1 MPFLVHPLIVHFPV
15 ALWLTSA
22 LFDVLFLR
30 SGDLGHLRASQ
41 WLVGL
46 GLLGAVA
53 SVASGY
59 VDYLPLVAQGIG
71 QEFVTQHRVH
81 QLVAAAATGVYLVS
95 FLARWRRP
103 ALSRPVFV
111 GLAVLGAVLI
121 AATGYIGGELRR
133 VM

>member
-1 MPFLVHPLIVHFPV
+1 MPFLVHPLVVHFPV

-30 SGDLGHLRASQ
+30 SGDQGHLRASQ

-46 GLLGAVA
+46 GLLGAAAAV
-53 SVASGY
+53 VSGY

-71 QEFVTQHRVH
+71 PEFVSRHRVH
-81 QLVAAAATGVYLVS
+81 QLVAAVATVVYLVS

-103 ALSRPVFV
+103 GLSRAAFV
-111 GLAVLGAVLI
+111 ALMVVGAALI

>member
-1 MPFLVHPLIVHFPV
+1 MPFLVHPLVVHFPV

-22 LFDVLFLR
+22 VFDVLYLR
-30 SGDLGHLRASQ
+30 SGDRGHLRASQ

-46 GLLGAVA
+46 GLVGAAA
-53 SVASGY
+53 SVVSGY

-71 QEFVTQHRVH
+71 QAFVAQHRLH
-81 QLVAAAATGVYLVS
+81 QLVAVAATAVYLAS
-95 FLARWRRP
+95 FLVRWRRP
-103 ALSRPVFV
+103 ALSRGALVALMV
-111 GLAVLGAVLI
+111 VGAVLI